1 MHLVQA
7 KILFPANSLKFLLV
21 VFAGTV
27 THCKLGL
34 ILLLVE
40 GLYLEISLYQLPPIE
55 DDFPQIVHVFSIC
68 IVYYQKKEKL
78 QAVDIIKSMFYLVYS
93 LKGGK

>member
-7 KILFPANSLKFLLV
+7 KILLPANSLKFLLV
-21 VFAGTV
+21 VLAGTI

-34 ILLLVE
+34 ILLLIE

-55 DDFPQIVHVFSIC
+55 DDFPQIVHSFSIC
-68 IVYYQKKEKL
+68 IVYYQKIKKM
-78 QAVDIIKSMFYLVYS
+78 QALDNANALF
-93 LKGGK
+93 